1 MTLRGAAASKVPF
14 QEQGLLVPV
23 ADHDATILIQPFVE
37 LGSKVLV
44 IVNKQIA
51 QDAVVLAIAR
61 SREYDRW
68 RVWLR
73 FSQAI
78 VKTDLQ

>member
-1 MTLRGAAASKVPF
+1 M
-14 QEQGLLVPV
+14 PV
-23 ADHDATILIQPFVE
+23 SEHDATILIQPFVD
-37 LGSKVLV
+37 LGSKVLM
-44 IVNKQIA
+44 IMNKQVA

-73 FSQAI
+73 LSQAI